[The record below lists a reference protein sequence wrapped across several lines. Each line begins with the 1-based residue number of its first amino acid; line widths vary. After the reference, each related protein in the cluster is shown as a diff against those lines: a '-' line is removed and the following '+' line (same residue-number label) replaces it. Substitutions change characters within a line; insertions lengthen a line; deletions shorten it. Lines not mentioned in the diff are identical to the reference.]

1 MKQEQNS
8 KELIRSISSKW
19 NLIKIEKNIQK
30 LEEKVVTLCHQQGYT
45 FHKLLKFW
53 MLSPFSNRH
62 KDIITI
68 ILLGWLISLLT
79 AEVER
84 SFSLMKLIWTW
95 LRNRLLTKN
104 LSHGMRICKSR
115 DLRADEYEQ
124 VLRLLLKADETK
136 NKQTD
141 KKKKKGFIAITMK
154 NSLLIWVLIFFFIFY
169 FFIFW

>member
-1 MKQEQNS
+1 
-8 KELIRSISSKW
+8 
-19 NLIKIEKNIQK
+19 
-30 LEEKVVTLCHQQGYT
+30 
-45 FHKLLKFW
+45 

-141 KKKKKGFIAITMK
+141 KKKKKKKRFHCNYNEKFFTYMSF
-154 NSLLIWVLIFFFIFY
+154 NFFYLLFFY
-169 FFIFW
+169 FLISSYFKRKKYLQWTHVMLCLEFTTSFLLHKYLFAVKIFLTPHHLLWGKG

>member
-30 LEEKVVTLCHQQGYT
+30 LEEEVVTLCHQQRYT
-45 FHKLLKFW
+45 FHNLIKFW

-68 ILLGWLISLLT
+68 ILLGCLISPLT
-79 AEVER
+79 TEVER
-84 SFSLMKLIWTW
+84 SFTFIKLIWTW
-95 LRNRLLTKN
+95 LRNRLFTKN
-104 LSHGMRICKSR
+104 LSHCMRISKSR

-124 VLRLLLKADETK
+124 VKI
-136 NKQTD
+136 NKQTNKQTRKTA
-141 KKKKKGFIAITMK
+141 KKRFHCNYIEKLFT
-154 NSLLIWVLIFFFIFY
+154 
-169 FFIFW
+169 